1 MKTINKCIKEWN
13 VIIEALGHGKQT
25 ILVRKY
31 RTNKSE
37 LLLCPTFTYL
47 TNDSFSTTFKDNY
60 VDFIRENIL
69 PLVAKDKMEIKY
81 FITVEKSI
89 ECSIEDI
96 EKLDDYYIWTT
107 DHVKSYLKEYTP
119 FVWILRTYKIQKPCV
134 VDRMKGMKYAIL
146 NQKFQLTI

>member
-1 MKTINKCIKEWN
+1 MECYYRGTRSW
-13 VIIEALGHGKQT
+13 KQT

-81 FITVEKSI
+81 SLLSK
-89 ECSIEDI
+89 
-96 EKLDDYYIWTT
+96 
-107 DHVKSYLKEYTP
+107 
-119 FVWILRTYKIQKPCV
+119 
-134 VDRMKGMKYAIL
+134 KY
-146 NQKFQLTI
+146 